1 MARLAEE
8 AVLEVRLDEQHAVDT
23 EKPRLVEDFI
33 CAFCSNIPVNPVM
46 CDHC

>member
-1 MARLAEE
+1 MARLTVE

-23 EKPRLVEDFI
+23 HKPRLVEDFI
-33 CAFCSNIPVNPVM
+33 CAFCSNFPVNPVM